1 MEIRTIEDLSSGDFR
16 GKRVLVRV
24 DYNCPIADGKVTD
37 DSRIQATIPT
47 LDFLLGQGAKPI
59 LMSHLGRPK
68 GKRVPEMSLEPVH
81 RRLSEIAQEKWGA
94 KVLFAQDCVG
104 QEAKDAASELDGL
117 EQGILLLENL
127 RFHKAETEND
137 DDFAKE
143 LAALGSLFVQEA
155 FGTVH
160 RAHASTEA
168 ITRILPAYAGYLV
181 ERELKTLGE
190 LLINPPRPF
199 VAIIGG
205 SKVSTK
211 IEILETLGRKVNTM
225 LIGGG
230 MTYTFLK
237 AKDIPVGGSIV
248 EDEFQGQAFSMMTR
262 HQNSGTEFILPV
274 DHVITNEVSE
284 KGKTKVV
291 AQSAIPEDWSGVDIG
306 PKTISL
312 FEEKIKQAGTVFWN
326 GPLGVFE
333 IDKFA
338 KGSEAIARA
347 VAKTKAKTVV
357 GGGDVISALHKFG
370 LADKVTHVS
379 TGGGASLEFL
389 GGKKLPGVV
398 PLEKE

>member
-1 MEIRTIEDLSSGDFR
+1 MDIRTIEDLSSGDFR

-47 LDFLLGQGAKPI
+47 LDFLLEQGAKPI

-68 GKRVPEMSLEPVH
+68 GKRVPEMSLEAVYQ
-81 RRLSEIAQEKWGA
+81 RLSEIAQEKWGA

-137 DDFAKE
+137 DEFARD
-143 LAALGSLFVQEA
+143 LASLGSLFVQEA

-168 ITRILPAYAGYLV
+168 ITRMLPSYAGYLV
-181 ERELKTLGE
+181 ARELKTLGE

-291 AQSAIPEDWSGVDIG
+291 GQSGIPEDWSGVDIG

-312 FEEKIKQAGTVFWN
+312 FEDKIKEAGTVFWN

-338 KGSEAIARA
+338 KGSEAIAKA

-357 GGGDVISALHKFG
+357 GGGDVISALHSFG

-389 GGKKLPGVV
+389 GGKKLPGVI